1 MSLGEP
7 TTFVPADCISENEN
21 LPSSV
26 RVPRDQLRV
35 DGGLEELAEEQNRL
49 KVEQVQDEMQEENEC
64 SRKRLEKM
72 RHRFLDP
79 VKHECFRLHSFKGGR
94 GHFVC
99 SAFRV
104 AELSDSMRR
113 DIEEA
118 RRERADRSIRGS
130 EGNNTRRT
138 RCTESDRQQAFS
150 SGVANHPDLAAAA
163 AQHVEHAQQKNEQ
176 QQQPIEAYE
185 DNEENMTKQEARRLR
200 RRRREREWEAF
211 MAKKPGDDY
220 EDPED
225 AQAIDDAKNDMGDFK
240 LKSDSNYIVPQEERI
255 NTENKRQQLLL
266 LEDEMQAMKLEFNE
280 QLAMLREV
288 KCNIVEEVNAGNER
302 IRAIN
307 EELGMQEGIWELSIE
322 EEEFPTESRERISDI
337 HLIEFEDELR
347 AKGLLS
353 NQTERIIDDE
363 RRKRVHESASSS
375 SSSHASA
382 EKHSQR
388 ANGQSKRQ
396 QLRRRL
402 AAQNGVT
409 GQPEDQLRTLNAQA
423 QFLETLNASFH
434 PPTEGCDERDRE
446 AHLRYERDQL
456 ISRQETLVSSFDQAL
471 QERRQEKLTKEADL
485 KAAEL
490 KKIVFVHELQLLK
503 DFEKRDNSLQNKYD
517 SKLTELQD
525 LEKWLQDSQSK
536 LDVRSQE
543 VERSLEAKRQIQ
555 KEFDQL
561 VDKSHPFRQLLLRA
575 FNRKIKRKND
585 GEKDDEEDSNEEESD
600 EDSDDDEEEEIAP
613 SGCDQ
618 LLFEKIC
625 DLCERKQK
633 QEDEIAEVHKSIDS
647 LKREVHIAQKKQ
659 QNVQTQLNGVKC
671 EVEEF
676 QKEKQGKLNSIN
688 ISVLLRA
695 EQVKHLVDM
704 EVLPTYAD
712 LSKGLIFHN
721 ESLCKLESRIDEVEE
736 EKKRLN
742 QENLQLKKQHSQL
755 EKDRREKETRIAN
768 LEQKAHEV
776 QLSKFGQ
783 EIDLEKVDRMGT
795 SEEVEK
801 LEWRL
806 RKQKEEQDDELK
818 RWDDAIEEAQQELD
832 RLTRENTRKVETII
846 DHSSEQQKLDTQASQ
861 KKKHLFHDP
870 VAARQKEV
878 EERDRL
884 RNTVNKQA
892 EELKSLREDIKLMAE
907 AS

>member
-1 MSLGEP
+1 
-7 TTFVPADCISENEN
+7 
-21 LPSSV
+21 
-26 RVPRDQLRV
+26 
-35 DGGLEELAEEQNRL
+35 
-49 KVEQVQDEMQEENEC
+49 
-64 SRKRLEKM
+64 
-72 RHRFLDP
+72 
-79 VKHECFRLHSFKGGR
+79 
-94 GHFVC
+94 
-99 SAFRV
+99 
-104 AELSDSMRR
+104 MRR

-211 MAKKPGDDY
+211 MAKKPSDDY

-240 LKSDSNYIVPQEERI
+240 LKSDPNYIVPQEERI
-255 NTENKRQQLLL
+255 NTGNKRQQLLL

-409 GQPEDQLRTLNAQA
+409 GQPEDQLRTLNAQE

-434 PPTEGCDERDRE
+434 PPTEVCDERDRE

-585 GEKDDEEDSNEEESD
+585 GEKDDEEDNNEEESD

-688 ISVLLRA
+688 ISLLLRA

-832 RLTRENTRKVETII
+832 RLTRENTRKVETIT
-846 DHSSEQQKLDTQASQ
+846 DHASEQQKLDTQASQ